1 MVGAGL
7 ATAPDSSAAA
17 RLLDLAEDFR
27 LAGDYQA
34 GSAAAR
40 QAAALAAETGDP
52 GVQATALHSLAN
64 QLMRLGELEEA
75 VAASREAIAVLECTG
90 DQASICQALTV
101 QALPLNDLGM
111 HEEALEVLA
120 QAREIAQ
127 RLGDRSLLYWVH
139 NRTGVVHGS
148 MGNRALSWDYLM
160 RALTMAEG
168 MDTEARF
175 CILNNLGDNAVYEVA
190 RLRAEGEPERA
201 QQMLTSAL
209 GYVDDALSLARE
221 AGNPFRQAIC
231 LDNYGMLLALG
242 GNFDDAVELVEQA
255 RVLAARNRYSSVES
269 STLHHQARI
278 REMRGDHRGA
288 IKGFLEA
295 LQLAEAAGE
304 KPVLMEIHLELSNTY
319 ETVGDTKSALAHYRV
334 FHTLERE
341 SHNDVAAVR
350 VRMAGQAF
358 ELDNARHE
366 VELHRE
372 RSAELE
378 RQAGEDPLTGLP
390 NRRYAERALDELA
403 KRPLCVALA
412 DADHFK
418 GVNDRFG
425 HFVGDEVLRQIAA
438 ILRESVR
445 GDDFVARFGGEEFLI
460 ALGGAGIEDAT
471 ARCEALRARVAAY
484 PWHEIEPD
492 LRVTISIG
500 VATVAAGRELPQ
512 AMTTADERLYTAK
525 RTGRNRVVAD

>member
-1 MVGAGL
+1 MVSAGL

-17 RLLDLAEDFR
+17 RLLDLAETCR
-27 LAGDYQA
+27 VAGDYQS

-40 QAAALAAETGDP
+40 QAAALAAETGDAA
-52 GVQATALHSLAN
+52 VQATALRSLAN
-64 QLMRLGELEEA
+64 QLMRLGELEAA
-75 VAASREAIAVLECTG
+75 VAASREAIAVLELTG
-90 DQASICQALTV
+90 DQASICQALTI
-101 QALPLNDLGM
+101 QAMPLNDLGM
-111 HEEALEVLA
+111 HQEALEVLA

-148 MGNRALSWDYLM
+148 MGDRALSSDYLM

-168 MDTEARF
+168 MDAEARF

-190 RLRAEGEPERA
+190 RLRDEGEPDRA
-201 QQMLTSAL
+201 EQMLTNAL
-209 GYVDDALSLARE
+209 GYVDDALRLARE
-221 AGNPFRQAIC
+221 AGNPFREAIC

-242 GNFDDAVELVEQA
+242 GDFAVAFRLVEQA
-255 RVLAARNRYSSVES
+255 RVLAAKHRYSSLEWAA
-269 STLHHQARI
+269 LQHQARI
-278 REMRGDHRGA
+278 RAMRGDHADA

-295 LQLAEAAGE
+295 LELADAAGE
-304 KPVLMEIHLELSNTY
+304 KPVVMEIHLELSNAY
-319 ETVGDTKSALAHYRV
+319 ETVGDTKSALTHYRV
-334 FHTLERE
+334 FHTLERLAR
-341 SHNDVAAVR
+341 NDVAAVR
-350 VRMAGQAF
+350 ARMAGQAF

-403 KRPLCVALA
+403 KLPLCVALA

-418 GVNDRFG
+418 GVNDRYG

-438 ILRESVR
+438 ILRDNVR
-445 GDDFVARFGGEEFLI
+445 ENDFVARFGGEEFLI
-460 ALGGAGIEDAT
+460 ALGGAGIEDAR
-471 ARCEALRARVAAY
+471 ARCEALRAQVAMY
-484 PWHEIEPD
+484 PWHRIEPD

-500 VATVAAGRELPQ
+500 VAAVADGSELPHS
-512 AMTTADERLYTAK
+512 MTTADQRLYTAK

>member
-1 MVGAGL
+1 MVSASLAAAPDASAADRLLGL
-7 ATAPDSSAAA
+7 AESC
-17 RLLDLAEDFR
+17 R

-40 QAAALAAETGDP
+40 QAAALAAEAGDP
-52 GVQATALHSLAN
+52 AVQATALRSLAN

-90 DQASICQALTV
+90 DQASICQALTI
-101 QALPLNDLGM
+101 QAMPLNDLGM

-139 NRTGVVHGS
+139 NRTGCVHGS
-148 MGNRALSWDYLM
+148 MGDRALSSDYLT

-168 MDTEARF
+168 MDAEARF
-175 CILNNLGDNAVYEVA
+175 CILNNLGDNAVYEVP
-190 RLRAEGEPERA
+190 RLRAEGEPDRA
-201 QQMLTSAL
+201 EQLLSSAL
-209 GYVDDALSLARE
+209 GYVEDALRLARE

-242 GNFDDAVELVEQA
+242 GDFAGAVGLVEQA
-255 RVLAARNRYSSVES
+255 RMLAAQHRYSSVES
-269 STLHHQARI
+269 STLQHQARI
-278 REMRGDHRGA
+278 RAMRGDHAGA
-288 IKGFLEA
+288 IEGFRAALE
-295 LQLAEAAGE
+295 LADAAGE
-304 KPVLMEIHLELSNTY
+304 KPVVMEIHLELSNAY
-319 ETVGDTKSALAHYRV
+319 ETVGDARSALTHYRV
-334 FHTLERE
+334 FHTLERKA
-341 SHNDVAAVR
+341 HNDVAAVR
-350 VRMAGQAF
+350 ARMAGQAF

-390 NRRYAERALDELA
+390 NRRYAERALGELA
-403 KRPLCVALA
+403 KLPLCVAVA

-418 GVNDRFG
+418 AVNDRYG
-425 HFVGDEVLRQIAA
+425 HFIGDEVLRQIAA
-438 ILRESVR
+438 ILRDNVR
-445 GDDFVARFGGEEFLI
+445 GNDFVARFGGEEFLI
-460 ALGGAGIEDAT
+460 ALGGAGIEDAG

-484 PWHEIEPD
+484 PWHQIEPD

-500 VATVAAGRELPQ
+500 VAAVTPGGELAH
-512 AMTTADERLYTAK
+512 AMTTADQRLYTAK
-525 RTGRNRVVAD
+525 GTGRNRVVAD